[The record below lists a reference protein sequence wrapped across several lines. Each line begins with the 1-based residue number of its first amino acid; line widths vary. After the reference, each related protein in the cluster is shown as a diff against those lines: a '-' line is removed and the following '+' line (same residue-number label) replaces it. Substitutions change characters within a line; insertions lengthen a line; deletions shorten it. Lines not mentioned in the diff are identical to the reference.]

1 MMIGLLMVAVAAAG
15 YLLLGPNS
23 ETARSDHDRPAD
35 VATSIPAVTSGIS
48 ATHTL
53 TDTALTGTE
62 MDTLRTEMEAI
73 STRVNA
79 ILATPVPPAASATQ
93 LAPPSPVIAPAG
105 E

>member
-1 MMIGLLMVAVAAAG
+1 MLIGLLMVAIAAAG

-23 ETARSDHDRPAD
+23 ETARGDHDRPAD

-48 ATHTL
+48 ATNTL
-53 TDTALTGTE
+53 TDTALTGTDLE
-62 MDTLRTEMEAI
+62 TLRVEMEAI

-79 ILATPVPPAASATQ
+79 ILATPMPSAGTATQ
-93 LAPPSPVIAPAG
+93 LPPASPVIAPAG

>member
-35 VATSIPAVTSGIS
+35 VATSIPAVTSGIT
-48 ATHTL
+48 ATHSL
-53 TDTALTGTE
+53 TDTALTGT
-62 MDTLRTEMEAI
+62 DLHTLRTEMDAI

-79 ILATPVPPAASATQ
+79 ILATPVPPVGTATQ
-93 LAPPSPVIAPAG
+93 LAPASPVRAPAG